1 MSDCFQQKMEEKSEK
16 EKNIN
21 FTPDDS
27 LSDKEW
33 IESLYINIL
42 GKKDSAGVD
51 HWIQRLNTDL
61 KRSDVLAYFMKV
73 ATVENNSITKE
84 KMISSLSEEDNGKRI
99 AFVMP
104 ENEEDVIIT
113 SSLLPSIKEEYP
125 DHNIYYFT
133 KPQYFDLVSSNK
145 YIHKVLSYCDK
156 MDDPLFFE
164 GRGDE
169 KKHFEFA
176 YVPYLETRRHLNFT
190 KNNKDK
196 IQLKVYEH
204 S

>member
-1 MSDCFQQKMEEKSEK
+1 M
-16 EKNIN
+16 
-21 FTPDDS
+21 
-27 LSDKEW
+27 
-33 IESLYINIL
+33 
-42 GKKDSAGVD
+42 
-51 HWIQRLNTDL
+51 
-61 KRSDVLAYFMKV
+61 
-73 ATVENNSITKE
+73 
-84 KMISSLSEEDNGKRI
+84 
-99 AFVMP
+99 
-104 ENEEDVIIT
+104 
-113 SSLLPSIKEEYP
+113 PSIKEEYP

-145 YIHKVLSYCDK
+145 CIHKVLSYCDK

-169 KKHFEFA
+169 KKYFEFA
-176 YVPYLETRRHLNFT
+176 YVPYLETRRFVNFT